1 MFPGGGELLFIVL
14 VVLLL
19 FGGKEL
25 PRIARLMG
33 QWSST
38 MRRSLNEVRREFNR
52 IGIEDELKDAS
63 KAIKGNPVRGSSVKP
78 AEEPTAAR
86 VPNPDA
92 EGEYVPPNLQYPDA
106 IEPTRDPSEPVHKPL
121 KEKPDEASSPH
132 PESSTDNPEINPNS

>member
-1 MFPGGGELLFIVL
+1 VFPGGGEMLFIIFA
-14 VVLLL
+14 VLLL

-25 PRIARLMG
+25 PRIARMMG

-63 KAIKGNPVRGSSVKP
+63 QAMKGNPVRGSSVKGP
-78 AEEPTAAR
+78 DEATSAR

-92 EGEYVPPNLQYPDA
+92 EGEYKPPKLQYPDA
-106 IEPTRDPSEPVHKPL
+106 IEPARDPNAQVHKPL
-121 KEKPDEASSPH
+121 KDKTDEADSPR
-132 PESSTDNPEINPNS
+132 PDSADNQQTSTDI

>member
-1 MFPGGGELLFIVL
+1 VFPGGGELVFIVL

-52 IGIEDELKDAS
+52 IGIEDELKDVSSAM
-63 KAIKGNPVRGSSVKP
+63 KGNPVRGSSVKP
-78 AEEPTAAR
+78 PEGPTTAR

-106 IEPTRDPSEPVHKPL
+106 IEPTRDPSKPTEKPL
-121 KEKPDEASSPH
+121 KEKPDEAQSPH
-132 PESSTDNPEINPNS
+132 PEDSSNKPDTNPNS